1 MSEVVKRDCEI
12 KLFGKTIGL
21 LPDKI
26 VSDSQVPEDRQS
38 SSTTST
44 SQDSKDVSEGG
55 LTGSKH
61 EDESMNPIEET
72 LTEAATSSEITDDPG
87 TPDLEKDPSSPENP
101 KEEEPS
107 ESDASQEKTLKKPD
121 KILPCPRCNS
131 MDTKFCYYNNYNVN
145 QPRHFCKNCQRY
157 WTSGG
162 TMRNV
167 PVGSGRRKNKNAV
180 VPNYRHITFLDT
192 LTRADAINGSRLSS
206 LKPNGFLV
214 FGSDRQPCESMS
226 CTLNL
231 GERSQNCVPNEFYE
245 HSSRSSI
252 GTSNSTDKEGRAAMQ
267 ESGVQLSQNR
277 VQWTSPQPPTAFGR
291 SGFPVTFY
299 PATPFW
305 GSAATSPWNVP
316 LVSSTSSSVL
326 GKHSRAE
333 TTVRSSNLGK
343 ENLSE
348 KVSAERSVL
357 VPKTLRIDD
366 PDEAAK
372 SSIWST
378 LGIKREKIG
387 SINEKG
393 LFKAF
398 ETKGDRNRNI
408 DNTAMVLQANP
419 AALSRSLNF
428 HEST

>member
-12 KLFGKTIGL
+12 KLFGKTICL
-21 LPDKI
+21 MPDKV
-26 VSDSQVPEDRQS
+26 VSDSKVPEDRQS
-38 SSTTST
+38 SSATST
-44 SQDSKDVSEGG
+44 SQDSKDVSEGE
-55 LTGSKH
+55 LTGGKH
-61 EDESMNPIEET
+61 EH
-72 LTEAATSSEITDDPG
+72 
-87 TPDLEKDPSSPENP
+87 LEKEPLSPETP

-107 ESDASQEKTLKKPD
+107 ESNASQEKTLKKPD

-167 PVGSGRRKNKNAV
+167 PVGSGRRKNKNAM

-214 FGSDRQPCESMS
+214 FGSDRQLCESMN

-245 HSSRSSI
+245 HSSISSTR
-252 GTSNSTDKEGRAAMQ
+252 TSNSTEKDGHAATQ
-267 ESGVQLSQNR
+267 ESDLQISQNR
-277 VQWTSPQPPTAFGR
+277 VQWTSPKLPT
-291 SGFPVTFY
+291 TF
-299 PATPFW
+299 
-305 GSAATSPWNVP
+305 
-316 LVSSTSSSVL
+316 
-326 GKHSRAE
+326 GKHSREE
-333 TTVRSSNLGK
+333 TMVRSSNLGK
-343 ENLSE
+343 ENLFE
-348 KVSAERSVL
+348 KVGTERSVL

-378 LGIKREKIG
+378 LGIKKEKIG
-387 SINEKG
+387 SINGKG

-398 ETKGDRNRNI
+398 EPKGDRNSNI

-419 AALSRSLNF
+419 AALCRSLNF

>member
-12 KLFGKTIGL
+12 KLFGKTICL
-21 LPDKI
+21 MPDKV
-26 VSDSQVPEDRQS
+26 VSDSKVPEDRQS
-38 SSTTST
+38 SSATST
-44 SQDSKDVSEGG
+44 SEDSKDVSEEE

-61 EDESMNPIEET
+61 EHESINPTEET

-87 TPDLEKDPSSPENP
+87 TADLEKEPLSPETP

-107 ESDASQEKTLKKPD
+107 ESNAPQEKTLKKPD

-131 MDTKFCYYNNYNVN
+131 TDTKFCYYNNYNVN

-214 FGSDRQPCESMS
+214 FGSDTQLCESMN

-245 HSSRSSI
+245 HSSISSTR
-252 GTSNSTDKEGRAAMQ
+252 TSNSTEKDGHAAMQ
-267 ESGVQLSQNR
+267 ESDLHISQNR
-277 VQWTSPQPPTAFGR
+277 MQWTSSKPPTTFGQ

-299 PATPFW
+299 PATPYW
-305 GSAATSPWNVP
+305 GSAVTSPWNVP
-316 LVSSTSSSVL
+316 LVSSTSSIL
-326 GKHSRAE
+326 GKHSREE
-333 TTVRSSNLGK
+333 TMVRSSNLGK

-348 KVSAERSVL
+348 KVGRERSVL

-378 LGIKREKIG
+378 LGIKKEKIG
-387 SINEKG
+387 SINGKS

-398 ETKGDRNRNI
+398 ETKGDRNSNI
-408 DNTAMVLQANP
+408 DNTAVVLQANP
-419 AALSRSLNF
+419 AALCRSLNF